1 MDHEYDCCSATEV
14 IYAVLKSH
22 GKVSNISPI
31 MKQMPSYT
39 IWSMFTCLNA
49 LQEQKKKSIEF
60 KMIPKFFIISKPMA
74 SNKLVHRFNPK
85 RTWKK
90 HEYEKIKLTSMI
102 RVKVTLN

>member
-49 LQEQKKKSIEF
+49 LQEQKKK
-60 KMIPKFFIISKPMA
+60 
-74 SNKLVHRFNPK
+74 
-85 RTWKK
+85 
-90 HEYEKIKLTSMI
+90 
-102 RVKVTLN
+102 